1 MVKEPVV
8 ILGAGTMAL
17 EVADL
22 LDDIGGYDL
31 LGFAVDVPVTPVAKL
46 VDLPIWDISRLAEL
60 SCSPCL
66 IAGIFSPER
75 SRIIKKMSGYTW
87 ISAIHP
93 SASISKTVLVGAI
106 GYGVVINRLVTIGRD
121 AYIGDHVLINR
132 GATIGHNTI
141 LRDYVT
147 VGPGANIAGNCII
160 GPGALIGMGANIIQ
174 DSRIPAGARIKA
186 GMVVK
191 Q

>member
-1 MVKEPVV
+1 MAKEPVV

-22 LDDIGGYDL
+22 LDDIGSYDL
-31 LGFAVDVPVTPVAKL
+31 LGFAVDVPVTPVAQL
-46 VDLPIWDISRLAEL
+46 LDLPIWDISKLAEL

-66 IAGIFSPER
+66 IAGIFSPDR

-87 ISAIHP
+87 IAAIHP
-93 SASISKTVLVGAI
+93 SASISKTARVGA
-106 GYGVVINRLVTIGRD
+106 GVVINRLVAIGRH
-121 AYIGDHVLINR
+121 AYVGDHVLINR
-132 GATIGHNTI
+132 GATIGHHTI

-160 GPGALIGMGANIIQ
+160 GPGALIGMGANIVQ
-174 DSRIPAGARIKA
+174 DSRIPAGAMIKA

-191 Q
+191 G